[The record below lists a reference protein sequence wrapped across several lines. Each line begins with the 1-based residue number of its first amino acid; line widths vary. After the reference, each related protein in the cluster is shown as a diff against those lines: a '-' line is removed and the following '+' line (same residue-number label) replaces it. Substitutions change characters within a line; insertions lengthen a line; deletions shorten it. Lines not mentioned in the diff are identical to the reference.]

1 MKLFQ
6 LDYFLFS
13 ILAFISLFQQSSSF
27 SSLTPLMGR
36 NVITAPHQIAKQTYL
51 QIKSTGIVEE
61 VKALSQTEDDIS
73 KIVLHLASC
82 VLFASVLTLW
92 EGIDCTYL
100 KPLSA
105 TIRNYPETSVVNS
118 NNNNEIPGII
128 QLMSQSTRG
137 MGRGAIDRSDGWYQ
151 DTYATSLDSGQ
162 EYARIIPS
170 YNEIMLEHR
179 AVRVPAWKKE
189 VSTKDD
195 VIHSVDTVIRALE
208 TINELKS
215 IAPEYEWET
224 MKEILQGPL
233 LTLDLQY
240 SCSVLQQARDF
251 LSSDV
256 RQEIGFDWG
265 SCAWRRCGAQADAQE
280 SLAELYNSIGLFEPF
295 ECLFTIDIVERSLR
309 DILTVIPE
317 DYKPNSNEIIE
328 RIGSYTAYEPRNA
341 EGENEDGVENIDKDF
356 LDALVK
362 LRSVNF
368 DEED

>member
-1 MKLFQ
+1 
-6 LDYFLFS
+6 
-13 ILAFISLFQQSSSF
+13 
-27 SSLTPLMGR
+27 
-36 NVITAPHQIAKQTYL
+36 
-51 QIKSTGIVEE
+51 
-61 VKALSQTEDDIS
+61 
-73 KIVLHLASC
+73 
-82 VLFASVLTLW
+82 
-92 EGIDCTYL
+92 
-100 KPLSA
+100 
-105 TIRNYPETSVVNS
+105 
-118 NNNNEIPGII
+118 
-128 QLMSQSTRG
+128 
-137 MGRGAIDRSDGWYQ
+137 
-151 DTYATSLDSGQ
+151 
-162 EYARIIPS
+162 
-170 YNEIMLEHR
+170 MLEHR